1 MASCSSE
8 DSMSRIHSDLLQ
20 PSASQREIIEFYFHK
35 GYMYK
40 GIVNLLEKYHDVGIN
55 IRTLKRRLKVYGL
68 KSQESIELDV

>member
-40 GIVNLLEKYHDVGIN
+40 DIVNLLEKYHDVSIN
-55 IRTLKRRLKVYGL
+55 IRTLKRRLKDYGL
-68 KSQESIELDV
+68 KRRESIELDV